1 MMKKISVWLLSVLF
15 IFICPINNIAI
26 AKENSEPVFSI
37 HEVKYL
43 RPYFTGTAKM
53 LPQEEKITN
62 LSSIKIS
69 KINKNFDIEIEAE
82 KDITELFNTP
92 NFKEETFP
100 VGTYIKIKNSEN
112 VKFISTNN
120 DICTFETNQVNFA
133 KPGKISFVIYAFFN
147 DNKIAKYTSNFNI
160 IDNSSSE
167 KFKFQPVPLEQL
179 QNYTLLHQYLSDE
192 ELKTA
197 YNAALPLAK
206 EVYGLKL
213 EEQLKLLTLIIR
225 QYYEERVT
233 YSTEAPHF
241 LDAYGFLVTHQAS
254 CQGSTCATGLILNIL
269 GINYEHINHNLWEH
283 QWCRVNVN
291 GEYWIVDAYGLYCG
305 PNIEPYDADYPNIV
319 RSEGK
324 LIYADEETTAMIRK
338 LNKELYGE

>member
-1 MMKKISVWLLSVLF
+1 MKKINVIVLSVLL
-15 IFICPINNIAI
+15 IFICSINNIAS
-26 AKENSEPVFSI
+26 AKKVSEPVFSI

-43 RPYFTGTAKM
+43 TPYFTGKAKM
-53 LPQEEKITN
+53 LPQEEKITTSS
-62 LSSIKIS
+62 SSIIS
-69 KINKNFDIEIEAE
+69 KINKNFNIALEIE
-82 KDITELFNTP
+82 KDVTELYYTP
-92 NFKEETFP
+92 DFKEEILP
-100 VGTYIKIKNSEN
+100 VGSYIKIENSPN
-112 VKFISTNN
+112 VKFISTND
-120 DICTFETNQVNFA
+120 DICTFERNKINFA
-133 KPGKISFVIYAFFN
+133 KPGKISLVIYAFFD
-147 DNKIAKYTSNFNI
+147 DNKVAKFSRKFNI
-160 IDNSSSE
+160 IDNASAE
-167 KFKFQPVPLEQL
+167 KLKFKPVPLEQL
-179 QNYTLLHQYLSDE
+179 QNYALLHQYLSDE
-192 ELKTA
+192 ELKAA
-197 YNAALPLAK
+197 YDAALPLAE
-206 EVYGLKL
+206 EVYGLRL
-213 EEQLKLLTLIIR
+213 EEQLKLLTLIVR

-305 PNIEPYDADYPNIV
+305 PNIEPYDADHPNIV

-324 LIYADEETTAMIRK
+324 LIYADEETTAMIKK